1 MGDPHRTDPGPA
13 MSGAGTATATAYW
26 TTGPRRGE
34 LRPEPVPD
42 PGEGQAMVRTL
53 YSGHSRGT
61 ENLVHACKVPE
72 RVADLMEAPHQEGSF
87 PAPVKYGYLSV
98 GVVERGPAELEGR
111 TVFCLYPHQDRYV
124 VPVADLTPVPEGV
137 PPRRALLAG
146 AVETAVNALWEA
158 GPRIGDRIA
167 VVGCGL
173 IGSSAAALLRR
184 FPLDRLEAVDPDPA
198 REGLMDA
205 LGVRLVAPQ
214 DAAEDCDIVFH
225 ASATP
230 EGLARC
236 LEIVGDDGEVIE
248 LSWYGDRSV
257 QVPLGADFHARR
269 LSLRASQ
276 VGQVAQPRRV
286 RRTTAERLALAL
298 RLLEDPAFDAFLG
311 EASDFADLPATMDRL
326 ARGGDVAGAWPGLCH
341 VIRYPGAP

>member
-1 MGDPHRTDPGPA
+1 MAPA
-13 MSGAGTATATAYW
+13 TVSDKTATAYW
-26 TTGPRRGE
+26 TTGPLRGE
-34 LRPEPVPD
+34 LRAEPLPEPEE
-42 PGEGQAMVRTL
+42 GEALVRTL

-61 ENLVHACKVPE
+61 ENLVHACRVPE
-72 RVADLMEAPHQEGSF
+72 RVAELMEAPHQEGSF

-124 VPVADLTPVPEGV
+124 VPAADLTVVPDGV

-158 GPRIGDRIA
+158 GPRIGDRVA

-173 IGSSAAALLRR
+173 IGASAAALLRR
-184 FPLDRLEAVDPDPA
+184 FPLDRLEAVDRDPA
-198 REGLMDA
+198 RKDLADA
-205 LGVRLVAPQ
+205 LGVSFALPEH
-214 DAAEDCDIVFH
+214 AASDCDIVFH
-225 ASATP
+225 ASASP

-236 LEIVGDDGEVIE
+236 LEIAGDDGDVIE
-248 LSWYGDRSV
+248 LSWYGDRNV

-276 VGQVAQPRRV
+276 VGKVAQPRRD

-298 RLLEDPAFDAFLG
+298 RLLTDPVFEEFLG
-311 EASDFADLPATMDRL
+311 GPSDFAELPRTMDRL
-326 ARGGDVAGAWPGLCH
+326 AESAGPSAPRPGLCH